1 MATKTSTARQS
12 TAPARKPTKAKAP
25 KKVKARAKANTNTL
39 PSRAKGDFA
48 NDMNITVLA
57 KKNPHQTG
65 TKDHQRFALYK
76 KGMTVGDVLA
86 AMKKV
91 GYRNR
96 RGTVRKDW
104 HKGHIRIEGAKS

>member
-1 MATKTSTARQS
+1 MATKTSKARQS
-12 TAPARKPTKAKAP
+12 TAPARKATKAKAS
-25 KKVKARAKANTNTL
+25 KKAKAKAGANTL

-48 NDMNITVLA
+48 NDMTIAVLV

-65 TKDHQRFALYK
+65 TKNHQRFGLYK

-86 AMKKV
+86 AMKKA

-96 RGTVRKDW
+96 RGTVRRDW
-104 HKGHIRIEGAKS
+104 QRGHIGIGGAKS

>member
-12 TAPARKPTKAKAP
+12 TAPARKATKARAPKKAKA
-25 KKVKARAKANTNTL
+25 RAGANTL

-48 NDMNITVLA
+48 NDMTIAVLA
-57 KKNPHQTG
+57 RTNPHQTG
-65 TKDHQRFALYK
+65 TKAHKRFGLYK

-96 RGTVRKDW
+96 RGAVRKDRQ
-104 HKGHIRIEGAKS
+104 KGHIGIEGAKTP